1 MKNAKCL
8 GCGAIVPAQPGACRR
23 CGFTRGT
30 TAAQRVAFGLSL
42 FAISALMAY
51 LGWSHI
57 PQVAASPQK
66 EPQEA
71 TTWTT
76 TMKTPE

>member
-1 MKNAKCL
+1 METTRCI
-8 GCGAIVPAQPGACRR
+8 GCGGNVPAQPGTCRR

-51 LGWSHI
+51 VGWSHI
-57 PQVAASPQK
+57 PQVAAYPQK

-76 TMKTPE
+76 TMKTQE